1 MRLLEYQAKE
11 LFAQFGIKTPKGLS
25 SKNIEQARKDA
36 SELGFPF
43 VIKAQVPVGGR
54 GKAGGIQKCHNQD
67 EFELKYPQVLGM
79 SIKGEKTRAIL
90 LEKMAEYEKELY
102 LSLFLNRSKRCY
114 TIIASAEGGVE
125 IESVKSQII
134 REVGLGR
141 VETHVAEEVA
151 KRMGLEGRTVTD
163 FVEMLQKLSKL
174 TVEKEAELA
183 EINPVALLKDGSLVA
198 LDGKVITDD
207 NSNFRHPE
215 MEKYQEKT
223 ELEER
228 AEKSGFTLVELDGNI
243 AVVGNGAGLVMS
255 TLDMLADNGGKPAC
269 FLDVGGGATTESVY
283 EALTLI
289 SKMKKVKAI
298 LVNLY
303 GGIVKTTTVASAFIK
318 AYDDKL
324 IDLPVYA
331 RLMGAE
337 SEKSK
342 EMLKNTKTK
351 MFDSVEDAI
360 NGVVMEVSKRG

>member
-11 LFAQFGIKTPKGLS
+11 LFKEFGFRVPESIA
-25 SKNIEQARKDA
+25 SKDIEQGRIDA
-36 SELGFPF
+36 KKLGYPF

-54 GKAGGIQKCHNQD
+54 GKAGGIQKCNSDD
-67 EFELKYPQVLGM
+67 EFEIKYPQILGM

-90 LEKMAEYEKELY
+90 LEKMAEIEKELY

-114 TIIASAEGGVE
+114 TIIASSEGGVE
-125 IESVKSQII
+125 IESVKNQTIK
-134 REVGLGR
+134 EVGLGD
-141 VETHVAEEVA
+141 VGDETAKEVA
-151 KRMGLEGRTVTD
+151 NEIGLQGSQEEEFVT
-163 FVEMLQKLSKL
+163 MLKQLSKL

-183 EINPVALLKDGSLVA
+183 EINPLAILKDGSIMA
-198 LDGKVITDD
+198 LDGKVMTDD
-207 NSNFRHPE
+207 NSNFRHE
-215 MEKYQEKT
+215 ELSKYQEKS

-228 AEKSGFTLVELDGNI
+228 AEKSGFSLVELDGNI
-243 AVVGNGAGLVMS
+243 AVIGNGAGLVMS
-255 TLDMLADNGGKPAC
+255 TFDMLADNGGKPAT

-289 SKMKKVKAI
+289 SKMNRVKGI

-318 AYDDKL
+318 AYDENL
-324 IDLPVYA
+324 IDLPVFA

-337 SEKSK
+337 SDKAK

-351 MFDSVEDAI
+351 IFDSVEDAI
-360 NGVVMEVSKRG
+360 NTAVMEVNR